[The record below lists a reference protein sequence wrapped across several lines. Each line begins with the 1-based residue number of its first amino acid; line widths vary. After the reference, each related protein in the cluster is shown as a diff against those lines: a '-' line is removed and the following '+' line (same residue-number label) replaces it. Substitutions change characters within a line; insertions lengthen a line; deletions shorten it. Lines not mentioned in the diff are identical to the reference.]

1 MSRPELLNRF
11 NDFWRDFN
19 TVNRWKFPELSPYSL
34 QRWLDLDLR
43 RVNYEEFKRAEW
55 MWNRKPRSFL
65 GQGVS
70 GYILLVLVASLLL
83 LIPHLGIL
91 LAAAWCLAMVVAIA
105 NDTVR
110 SRGGDVN
117 TKQVWCASSEA
128 AERQSNLFLFA
139 DRVP

>member
-19 TVNRWKFPELSPYSL
+19 TVNRWKFPEISPYSL

-70 GYILLVLVASLLL
+70 GYILLVFVASLLL
-83 LIPHLGIL
+83 LVPHLGIL
-91 LAAAWCLAMVVAIA
+91 LAAAWCLAIVVAIA

-110 SRGGDVN
+110 LARRRREY
-117 TKQVWCASSEA
+117 EA
-128 AERQSNLFLFA
+128 GMV
-139 DRVP
+139 RVIRSGREAK